1 MLKKLIC
8 LLIVLS
14 MNLSLVAAESL
25 WQDSSLYADN
35 KARHK
40 GDIFTIVVN
49 EQTSATRSGTASNSK
64 TASLGVDAGKG
75 SLLDW
80 LTQHSLG
87 ANDSFKSQGT
97 ATNSNNLQ
105 ASITAQVM
113 DVLPNGNLAI
123 QGVQEI
129 KQNKDV
135 QKIIITGEIRPLD
148 ITAANTISSKKIANA
163 KIAIE
168 GKGPIADKQ
177 KQGILTQLVNFL
189 F

>member
-1 MLKKLIC
+1 MAKKLLC
-8 LLIVLS
+8 LLIVLLLGMS
-14 MNLSLVAAESL
+14 SVAAESL
-25 WQDSSLYADN
+25 WQNSSLYADN
-35 KARHK
+35 KASRK
-40 GDIFTIVVN
+40 GDILTIVVN

-64 TASLGVDAGKG
+64 SASLGVDAGKG

-80 LTQHSLG
+80 ITQHSLG
-87 ANDSFKSQGT
+87 ASDSFKSQGT

-129 KQNKDV
+129 KQNKDL

-148 ITAANTISSKKIANA
+148 VTAANTISSKKIANA
-163 KIAIE
+163 KIVIE

>member
-35 KARHK
+35 KASRK

-129 KQNKDV
+129 KQNKDERVIV
-135 QKIIITGEIRPLD
+135 QNVRAQESDAGRSAGC
-148 ITAANTISSKKIANA
+148 AAEHCRLQI
-163 KIAIE
+163 
-168 GKGPIADKQ
+168 Q
-177 KQGILTQLVNFL
+177 Q
-189 F
+189 